1 MDKKLIA
8 VFIIVSLLGTL
19 FSGCLGDNDTS
30 NQKPD
35 VTISY
40 PLDKATVS
48 SLVMISGTS
57 SDPDGD
63 NELRKVEVKISDNKW
78 VNAEGTTQWSYDWNT
93 YEYNDGMCTISV
105 RAWDGKEYSDIQTIT
120 LEVDNPEVVESD
132 SHKWAIFIATANL
145 PVDNE
150 SKLGNGGLYLAEDIA
165 AYLIESCN
173 YATSNII
180 ILFDD
185 GWIRDDNGYGE
196 KLMTLQ
202 ERNHEYDITYG
213 GATKDN
219 VVNSLDRIINQSN
232 NYRNSEVFIWI
243 FNHGYGDLNN
253 SLTGGKVL
261 ESSQIFLWDDIFSD
275 RELGELLFPLKS
287 KKVCII
293 VDACFCGGF
302 ADKTIFNFPTALLF
316 RSGIPRSGR
325 VVIAGAS
332 KFRKGYTSTTKGPV
346 FSLLWFEG
354 LTTGEG
360 DGFRPGLLKMGKPR
374 KFNIFKDGEVSV
386 EEAFYY
392 ARYKLSTDENLKD
405 FESMEPQINDRY
417 PYRGLFF
424 SRKGLI
430 LGEN

>member
-1 MDKKLIA
+1 MDKKLITIFVVA
-8 VFIIVSLLGTL
+8 IIIVTSL
-19 FSGCLGDNDTS
+19 SGCLEEKDTP
-30 NQKPD
+30 NKKP
-35 VTISY
+35 VVSINY
-40 PLDKATVS
+40 PLNRSTVS
-48 SLVMISGTS
+48 SLVMISGIAT
-57 SDPDGD
+57 DLDGD
-63 NELRKVEVKISDNKW
+63 EYIIKIEVKIGDDKW
-78 VNAEGTTQWSYDWNT
+78 DKAYGTTQWIYHWNT
-93 YEYNDGMCTISV
+93 YDYKDGRYIVSV
-105 RAWDGKEYSDIQTIT
+105 RSWDGNEYSEVQTIT
-120 LEVDNPEVVESD
+120 VDVDNPEVIDSD
-132 SHKWAIFIATANL
+132 SHKWALFVATANF
-145 PVDNE
+145 PEDNE

-165 AYLIESCN
+165 EYLIEECD
-173 YATSNII
+173 YATSNVI

-219 VVNSLDRIINQSN
+219 VEKSIDRIINQSN
-232 NYRNSEVFIWI
+232 NYRNSEVFIWF

-253 SLTGGKVL
+253 SLTGGKLL

-275 RELGELLFPLKS
+275 KELGELLSPLKS
-287 KKVCII
+287 KKVTVI

-302 ADKTIFNFPTALLF
+302 ADKTIFNIPTVLLF

-332 KFRKGYTSTTKGPV
+332 KFRKGYTSTTKGPL

-354 LTTGEG
+354 LTTGDA
-360 DGFRPGLLKMGKPR
+360 DGFRAGLFKMGKPR
-374 KFNIFKDGEVSV
+374 KLNFFKDGEVSV

-392 ARYKLSTDENLKD
+392 ARYKLSTDKNLKEFD
-405 FESMEPQINDRY
+405 SMEPQINDRF

-430 LGEN
+430 L